1 MTKANPSLI
10 NEKARNI
17 IPKLNKNLQIASI
30 FHQWGRKF
38 IPTAQRNI
46 RGKAI
51 IETFRLRPTIHR
63 IEDVII
69 VHTLDPRITAKADV
83 RDSIPVHT
91 KASTNTETTF
101 ELSRIVVIKIQL
113 QNDFGTDDVNLF
125 NKFLNHQFVIEETAC
140 SR

>member
-83 RDSIPVHT
+83 SDNIPVHT

-113 QNDFGTDDVNLF
+113 QNDFGTDDVNFF
-125 NKFLNHQFVIEETAC
+125 NRFLNHQFVIEETAC